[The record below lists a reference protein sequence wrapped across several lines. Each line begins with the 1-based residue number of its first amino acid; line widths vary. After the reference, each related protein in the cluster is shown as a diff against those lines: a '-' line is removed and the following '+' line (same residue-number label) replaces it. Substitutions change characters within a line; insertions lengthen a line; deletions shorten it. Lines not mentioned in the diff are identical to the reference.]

1 MEGSNNTTPLRDQ
14 EICSSCQSV
23 LHGPFCATC
32 GKPKTLRRI
41 DGTYILEEIAS
52 VFNFN
57 KGIFFTLREILLR
70 PGLAVRDYLQND
82 RNRLVKPVVFVI
94 LCSLLYSLAQNWL
107 RFEDSYADAGGF
119 GDSAISGIFSWIQ
132 QNYGYTNIMLGVF
145 IAFWIKIFFR
155 KSPYNLFEIL
165 VLLCFIMGLGMVIY
179 MIFGVVEAVFGW
191 KLFFIGGL
199 LAFFY
204 TAWAI
209 GDFFSKRGWRRFFKA
224 FIAYLL
230 GSISFYLVAIIF
242 GILVDLLG

>member
-1 MEGSNNTTPLRDQ
+1 MEGNNSILPYENKDA
-14 EICSSCQSV
+14 CSSCNAV

-32 GKPKTLRRI
+32 GKPKALRRI

-57 KGIFFTLREILLR
+57 KGIFYTLREILLR

-107 RFEDSYADAGGF
+107 RFEDSYAEAGGF

-132 QNYGYTNIMLGVF
+132 QNYGYTNIMMGVF

-155 KSPYNLFEIL
+155 KSLYNLFEIF

-179 MIFGVVEAVFGW
+179 MIFGVIEAVFGW

-199 LAFFY
+199 LAFIY

-209 GDFFSKRGWRRFFKA
+209 GDFFSKPGFGRYIRA
-224 FIAYLL
+224 LIAYFL
-230 GSISFYLVAIIF
+230 GAISFYLVALLF
-242 GILVDLLG
+242 GILIDFLK